1 MTDHRTNLK
10 TTVHKTT
17 KWGNICLGTG
27 IPGITTYGDLLSMTI
42 GDETIPSQT
51 MKEEGMT
58 ADGRGVGVNAPGSE
72 AIKKL

>member
-1 MTDHRTNLK
+1 
-10 TTVHKTT
+10 
-17 KWGNICLGTG
+17 
-27 IPGITTYGDLLSMTI
+27 MTI